1 MIVLMKGRFIT
12 FEGIEGCGKT
22 TQIRL
27 LDEYLQKRGFET
39 VLTREP
45 GGTEIGDKIRDILL
59 DPANRKM
66 TGITE
71 LLLYGASRCQHLEE
85 LIRPSI
91 ANGKMVLC
99 DRYSDSTTA
108 YQGAAR
114 KLSPKL
120 IRDLD
125 NLATG
130 GLKPDLT
137 IVLDISPEEGIKRAR
152 RRSSLDRF
160 EQEELSF
167 HERVRK
173 GYLQISREEPLRV
186 KVVDAN
192 RSIEEISSDVIKIV
206 EKAIR

>member
-1 MIVLMKGRFIT
+1 MKGRFIT

-27 LDEYLQKRGFET
+27 LDENLRSKGLAT

-45 GGTEIGDKIRDILL
+45 GGTEIGDKIRGILL
-59 DPANRKM
+59 DPENKKM
-66 TGITE
+66 CSVAE
-71 LLLYGASRCQHLEE
+71 LLLYGAARAQHLEE
-85 LIRPSI
+85 LVKPSI
-91 ANGKMVLC
+91 AEGKIVLC

-114 KLSPKL
+114 KLSPKF
-120 IRDLD
+120 IKGLD
-125 NLATG
+125 SLATG

-137 IVLDISPEEGIKRAR
+137 ILLDIDPNEGLKRAR
-152 RRSSLDRF
+152 SRRSLDRF
-160 EQEELSF
+160 EREEVSF

-186 KVVDAN
+186 KVVDGL
-192 RSIEEISSDVIKIV
+192 RPTDEIRADITNIV
-206 EKAIR
+206 EKLLR